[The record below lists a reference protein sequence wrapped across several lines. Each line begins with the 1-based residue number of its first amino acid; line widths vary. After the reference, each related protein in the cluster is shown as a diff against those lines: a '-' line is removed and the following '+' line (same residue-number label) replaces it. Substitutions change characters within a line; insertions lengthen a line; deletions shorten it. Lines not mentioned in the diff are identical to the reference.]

1 MKKRTGDDEHKAVN
15 AIVHYWIEMVAY
27 RDKLDLV
34 KPADRVA
41 AQTKLFAEDP
51 GLYERYRT
59 ANTVRV
65 GKVSVT
71 D

>member
-1 MKKRTGDDEHKAVN
+1 MNKRDSEDREAVN
-15 AIVHYWIEMVAY
+15 ATVQLRMEMVAC
-27 RDKLDLV
+27 RDKLDLD
-34 KPADRVA
+34 KPADQVA
-41 AQTKLFAEDP
+41 AQAKVLAEDP
-51 GLYERYRT
+51 DLYKRYAA

>member
-1 MKKRTGDDEHKAVN
+1 MRLESVESVGVYKEVYQYDNQWRVEE
-15 AIVHYWIEMVAY
+15 IE
-27 RDKLDLV
+27 
-34 KPADRVA
+34 RVA

-51 GLYERYRT
+51 DLYERYRT

-65 GKVSVT
+65 GKVLMT

>member
-1 MKKRTGDDEHKAVN
+1 
-15 AIVHYWIEMVAY
+15 MVAY

-34 KPADRVA
+34 KPADRLA
-41 AQTKLFAEDP
+41 AQEKVLAEDP
-51 GLYERYRT
+51 DLYKRYRA

>member
-1 MKKRTGDDEHKAVN
+1 VKKRTGDDEHKAVN
-15 AIVHYWIEMVAY
+15 SIVRYRIEMVAY

-34 KPADRVA
+34 KPADRMA
-41 AQTKLFAEDP
+41 AQQKAFAEDP
-51 GLYERYRT
+51 DLYERYRT

-65 GKVSVT
+65 GKVALT

>member
-1 MKKRTGDDEHKAVN
+1 MRLESVESVGVYKEVYQYDNQWRVEE
-15 AIVHYWIEMVAY
+15 IE
-27 RDKLDLV
+27 
-34 KPADRVA
+34 RVA

-51 GLYERYRT
+51 DLYERYRT

-65 GKVSVT
+65 GKVLLP